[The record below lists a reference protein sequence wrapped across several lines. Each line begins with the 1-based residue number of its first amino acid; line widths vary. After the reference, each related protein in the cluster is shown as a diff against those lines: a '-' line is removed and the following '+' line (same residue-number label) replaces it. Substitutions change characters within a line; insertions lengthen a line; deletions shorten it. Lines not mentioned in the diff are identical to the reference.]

1 MLDQALALLDQVSAP
16 YDEGVLNI
24 IWHTYSIIQRYTPQL
39 VPAMRAARQQ
49 QGEISFTSINALQ
62 YPLALLAMALLP
74 VIIWLAWHKELP
86 APIGE
91 LAATIA
97 LTLLG
102 NAVVC
107 GVLASPH
114 DRYGARVAWRGW
126 RHWQSPFR
134 WRNSE
139 RPALGHRQNPLKLP
153 RWPEFLRRPASMSN
167 AAAELAPTGKLRV
180 AIAIAPAPSAQFAV
194 KDDAGNYRGV
204 AIILG
209 RALAEKLGVP
219 VETHRSRRLR

>member
-1 MLDQALALLDQVSAP
+1 MLDQALALIDQVSAP

-24 IWHTYSIIQRYTPQL
+24 IWHTYSIIQRYTAQL
-39 VPAMRAARQQ
+39 VQAMRAARQQ

-74 VIIWLAWHKELP
+74 VIIWLAWRKELP

-114 DRYGARVAWRGW
+114 DRYGARVAWLATLAVIL
-126 RHWQSPFR
+126 
-134 WRNSE
+134 
-139 RPALGHRQNPLKLP
+139 ALAQQRATRLG
-153 RWPEFLRRPASMSN
+153 
-167 AAAELAPTGKLRV
+167 
-180 AIAIAPAPSAQFAV
+180 APAKSA
-194 KDDAGNYRGV
+194 
-204 AIILG
+204 
-209 RALAEKLGVP
+209 
-219 VETHRSRRLR
+219 